1 MTTTAATTATA
12 PAVGLHSVLVE
23 DFDLACCEWAEARLQ
38 QQTKDTPAHRAA
50 VAEWTDRI
58 DALLDLYL
66 EAGLAA

>member
-1 MTTTAATTATA
+1 MTTTATAAATGTT
-12 PAVGLHSVLVE
+12 VGLRSVLVE

-38 QQTKDTPAHRAA
+38 QQAKDTPAHRAA